1 MNPDALVAIR
11 RTLAATD
18 PSSVFDQVPR
28 DGVGLAV
35 VLFVIG
41 LAIGLARKILWLA
54 VVAGVIAAAGAA
66 VWWYTGQH
74 PLP

>member
-11 RTLAATD
+11 DAVTSTD

-35 VLFVIG
+35 VLLVIG
-41 LAIGLARKILWLA
+41 LAIGLVRKILWLA
-54 VVAGVIAAAGAA
+54 VVAGVVAAAGAA
-66 VWWYTGQH
+66 VWWYAGQH